1 MLTVNPVYVLHAF
14 LRNIS
19 EKKSEMSPDKQKN
32 LKKKKEEE
40 DKEEEEEEQRRP

>member
-19 EKKSEMSPDKQKN
+19 EKKIWNVSWQTKK

-40 DKEEEEEEQRRP
+40 DKEEEEQRRP

>member
-19 EKKSEMSPDKQKN
+19 GKFLKCLLTNEKK
-32 LKKKKEEE
+32 
-40 DKEEEEEEQRRP
+40 KEEEEEEQRRP

>member
-19 EKKSEMSPDKQKN
+19 EKN
-32 LKKKKEEE
+32 LKCLLTKEEE
-40 DKEEEEEEQRRP
+40 DDDDDDDEEEEQRRP